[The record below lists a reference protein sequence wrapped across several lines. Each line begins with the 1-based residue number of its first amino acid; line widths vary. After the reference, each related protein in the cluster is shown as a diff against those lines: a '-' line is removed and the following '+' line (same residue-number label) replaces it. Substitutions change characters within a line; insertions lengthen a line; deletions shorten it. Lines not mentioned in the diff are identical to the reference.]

1 MGLLVY
7 VMRPFALDITAVDF
21 ALAAGHRFPTL
32 RSIAV
37 PRRTDGAGG
46 FLLIRIRCKFR
57 RSPSSRSLPIMFAG
71 ICAALIGANW
81 CGNEIGVG

>member
-1 MGLLVY
+1 L
-7 VMRPFALDITAVDF
+7 RIFALEITAVDF